1 MPPPQQDDATTL
13 DGGQEPGTVEV
24 GHHAAGIAVVTMY
37 GEHDISTEP
46 LLVRALE
53 EAAAHSSVV
62 VDLSECSF
70 IDSTVI
76 AALIRGAKSTH
87 ARGDRFALV
96 IPPEQ
101 RHVARIAQM
110 VRLGE
115 LLSLHDSREAAL
127 AAFG

>member
-1 MPPPQQDDATTL
+1 MPPQQDDASTL
-13 DGGQEPGTVEV
+13 DSGQEPGTVEV
-24 GHHAAGIAVVTMY
+24 GHHAPGIAVVTMY

-46 LLVRALE
+46 LLARALE

-62 VDLSECSF
+62 VDLSGCSF

-76 AALIRGAKSTH
+76 AALIRGASATH

-101 RHVARIAQM
+101 RQVARIAQM

-115 LLSLHDSREAAL
+115 LLSLHDSRDAAL